1 MLDVFGLRNLHILPW
16 SIVHGLWTKTKIMD
30 NLLKITV
37 FQGYLFWENI
47 DKNLQNISL
56 RLSGIREKTNLI
68 ILPEMFNTG
77 FTMNAPALAEPMGG
91 KTMEWMQKTAVQF
104 DAVVTGTLIIQE
116 NDKYYNRL
124 IWMRPDGS
132 YECYDKRHL
141 FALGKEHQTYTAG
154 DKKLIV
160 ELNGWKICPM
170 ICYDLRF
177 PVWLRNVGGEYD
189 LLLFVANWPEKR
201 ALHWRSLIPARAI
214 ENQAYVIGVNRVGHD
229 GNEVYHSGDSTCIDP
244 NGNVVYY
251 KRDEEDVYT
260 FSINA
265 EEVKKVR
272 RALPFLKDADEFEI
286 L

>member
-1 MLDVFGLRNLHILPW
+1 
-16 SIVHGLWTKTKIMD
+16 MD
-30 NLLKITV
+30 NLKITI

-47 DKNLQNISL
+47 DKNLQNITS

-77 FTMNAPALAEPMGG
+77 FSMNADKLAEPMDG
-91 KTMEWMQKTAVQF
+91 KTMKWMHKTAAQYECVI
-104 DAVVTGTLIIQE
+104 TGSIIIKE
-116 NDKYYNRL
+116 SGNYYNRL
-124 IWMRPDGS
+124 IRMQADGS
-132 YECYDKRHL
+132 YKYYDKRHL

-160 ELNGWKICPM
+160 ELNGWKVCPM

-177 PVWLRNVGGEYD
+177 PVWLRNVKGEYD
-189 LLLFVANWPEKR
+189 LLLIVANWPERRIAHWR
-201 ALHWRSLIPARAI
+201 ALILARAI

-251 KRDEEDVYT
+251 KRDEEDLYT
-260 FSINA
+260 FSIIA
-265 EEVKKVR
+265 EEVTKTR
-272 RALPFLKDADEFEI
+272 LALPFLKDADDFKI
-286 L
+286 I

>member
-1 MLDVFGLRNLHILPW
+1 
-16 SIVHGLWTKTKIMD
+16 MD
-30 NLLKITV
+30 NLKITIY
-37 FQGYLFWENI
+37 QGYLFWENI

-77 FTMNAPALAEPMGG
+77 FTMNAETLGETMNG
-91 KTMEWMQKTAVQF
+91 KTMQWMQQTAQKF
-104 DAVVTGTLIIQE
+104 DCVVTGSIIIKE
-116 NDKYYNRL
+116 NGKCYNRL
-124 IWMRPDGS
+124 LWVRPDGTH
-132 YECYDKRHL
+132 EHYDKRHL

-154 DKKLIV
+154 TKKLIV

-177 PVWLRNVGGEYD
+177 PVWLRNVNEDYD
-189 LLLFVANWPEKR
+189 LLMIVANWPEKR
-201 ALHWRSLIPARAI
+201 ALHWRTLIPARAV
-214 ENQAYVIGVNRVGHD
+214 ENQSYVIGVNRVGHD

-260 FSINA
+260 FSVIGD
-265 EEVKKVR
+265 EVKKAR
-272 RALPFLKDADEFEI
+272 RALPFLKDADKFKI
-286 L
+286 VD

>member
-1 MLDVFGLRNLHILPW
+1 
-16 SIVHGLWTKTKIMD
+16 MD
-30 NLLKITV
+30 NLKITIY
-37 FQGYLFWENI
+37 QGYLFWENI

-77 FTMNAPALAEPMGG
+77 FTMNAETLGETMNG
-91 KTMEWMQKTAVQF
+91 KTMQWMQNTAKKF
-104 DAVVTGTLIIQE
+104 DCVVTGSIIIKE
-116 NDKYYNRL
+116 NGKFYNRL
-124 IWMRPDGS
+124 LWIRPDGTH
-132 YECYDKRHL
+132 EHYDKRHL

-154 DKKLIV
+154 TKKLIV

-177 PVWLRNVGGEYD
+177 PVWMRNVNEDYD
-189 LLLFVANWPEKR
+189 LLMIVANWPEKR
-201 ALHWRSLIPARAI
+201 ALHWRTLIPARAV
-214 ENQAYVIGVNRVGHD
+214 ENQSYVIGVNRVGHD

-260 FSINA
+260 FSVIGD
-265 EEVKKVR
+265 EVKKAR
-272 RALPFLKDADEFEI
+272 RALPFLKDADKFKI
-286 L
+286 VD